1 MNTGQMLMVMVALIL
16 FTSLI
21 VNSINNISD
30 QNEIIYKGH
39 YMLQGHKIV
48 ERYFEKIE
56 AELLGGVSTFDEVL
70 ENYADYNTTLT
81 VENVD
86 YEVGIVTNLCD
97 NTGNIGNPQADFQR
111 VDIRI
116 QCDYMGE
123 VLQVGTNLEP
133 LSKIFADVDA

>member
-1 MNTGQMLMVMVALIL
+1 MNTGQMLMVMVAIVL

-39 YMLQGHKIV
+39 YILQGHKIA
-48 ERYFEKIE
+48 EKYFEKIE
-56 AELLGGVSTFDEVL
+56 VELLGGLHSFDEVL
-70 ENYADYNTTLT
+70 ASYADYDTTLT

-86 YEVGIVTNLCD
+86 YQVNIVSNLCD
-97 NTGNIGNPQADFQR
+97 NTGDIANPQEDFQR

-116 QCDYMGE
+116 QSEYMGDD
-123 VLQVGTNLEP
+123 LQIGTTSAP
-133 LSKIFADVDA
+133 LSKIFADLGD